1 MSEKKYPTRMHEIL
15 GVEPNERF
23 KVQQWHEKN
32 EAYVDDKGD
41 VILVLSNEFPQQLD
55 AHHVCLLVNHPE
67 RIIRKPKP
75 TKEQIKILKAALTLE
90 FGWMAKD
97 ADGSTFLYEG
107 KPKKEQ
113 NYWTND
119 TQAIKVFVEQVSDL
133 VSWSDSEPLDIAAT
147 LKAAGVEV

>member
-1 MSEKKYPTRMHEIL
+1 MSEKNYPTRMHEIL
-15 GVEPNERF
+15 GVETGEIF
-23 KVQQWHEKN
+23 KIKN
-32 EAYVDDKGD
+32 ISAHFYLTEHG
-41 VILVLSNEFPQQLD
+41 ILMCTESKD
-55 AHHVCLLVNHPE
+55 AAHSLVRDAINNG
-67 RIIRKPKP
+67 IIRKPRL
-75 TKEQIKILKAALTLE
+75 TEAQIKYLRAALTLE
-90 FGWMAKD
+90 FGWVAKD